1 VPAEAIREFVRRI
14 GVARANSLVD
24 VAMFE
29 HAVREVL
36 NRGAPRRL
44 AVLRPLKV
52 VITNTDLDTPIQ
64 LEARNHPDDPTAG
77 TRDIPFGGELYVE
90 RDDFM
95 EDPPKNFYR
104 LALGRTVRLRYAG
117 LVTCHEVMKDPD
129 GQVIE
134 LRCTWHR
141 ESTAGT
147 APDGTKVRGTIHWV
161 SAAQAQP
168 AEIRL
173 YHPLFTRPDPG
184 ADGDL
189 MADLNPNSLETLA
202 GAMVEPGLAGDNS
215 DAPVQFERQ
224 GYFYRD
230 PDSAPGKLVFNRTIG
245 LPENREVIAMRFLRA
260 SVQGGA
266 TAGGM
271 LGPHYFQGPVHM
283 PGRIADF
290 PTAMDYASKQGWVEK
305 LPNQQY
311 RLTNAGYRIGN
322 TR

>member
-1 VPAEAIREFVRRI
+1 
-14 GVARANSLVD
+14 
-24 VAMFE
+24 
-29 HAVREVL
+29 
-36 NRGAPRRL
+36 
-44 AVLRPLKV
+44 
-52 VITNTDLDTPIQ
+52 
-64 LEARNHPDDPTAG
+64 
-77 TRDIPFGGELYVE
+77 
-90 RDDFM
+90 
-95 EDPPKNFYR
+95 
-104 LALGRTVRLRYAG
+104 
-117 LVTCHEVMKDPD
+117 
-129 GQVIE
+129 
-134 LRCTWHR
+134 
-141 ESTAGT
+141 
-147 APDGTKVRGTIHWV
+147 
-161 SAAQAQP
+161 
-168 AEIRL
+168 
-173 YHPLFTRPDPG
+173 
-184 ADGDL
+184 